1 MTTATFNTATA
12 TQPTA
17 FSVKSLFSLAIKAI
31 EVRNQR
37 SALNRLYADAL
48 ADLGLT
54 RADVKAEASRSL
66 WVA

>member
-1 MTTATFNTATA
+1 MTTATFNTAPA

-17 FSVKSLFSLAIKAI
+17 FGVKSLFSFVINAI

-37 SALNRLYADAL
+37 SALNRLDADAL
-48 ADLGLT
+48 FDLGLS
-54 RADVKAEASRSL
+54 RADAKAEASRSL